1 MAALSSIRDV
11 AKSINRLADAITTQ
25 SGMHHE
31 QLELLRDQAGDM
43 KMLLSTK
50 GPAQNNL
57 QRLLERVAEKL

>member
-1 MAALSSIRDV
+1 
-11 AKSINRLADAITTQ
+11 LADAITTQ

-50 GPAQNNL
+50 APAQNNL

>member
-1 MAALSSIRDV
+1 MAALSPIRDV

-43 KMLLSTK
+43 KVLLLSQTTS
-50 GPAQNNL
+50 QNHL
-57 QRLLERVAEKL
+57 QRCSRG

>member
-1 MAALSSIRDV
+1 MPSP
-11 AKSINRLADAITTQ
+11 Q

-43 KMLLSTK
+43 KVLLLSQTT
-50 GPAQNNL
+50 AQTNL